1 MTTTNGIGY
10 IKNPGYNAD
19 IDPGASVEFRYAVND
34 CEEIPD
40 DYKFCQSRMTK
51 ETGYDVSLK
60 VNYTWGSNNEYFNG
74 EIIIQNDTDA
84 PIEAW
89 ELKADTNFTITE
101 ITNSSAADVTELES
115 YNYMLKGTYTSII
128 PADGSVSLGFN
139 GMKEGEPIIS
149 DYSLTE
155 VV

>member
-19 IDPGASVEFRYAVND
+19 IDLGASVEFRYAVND

-74 EIIIQNDTDA
+74 
-84 PIEAW
+84 
-89 ELKADTNFTITE
+89 TE
-101 ITNSSAADVTELES
+101 IN
-115 YNYMLKGTYTSII
+115 
-128 PADGSVSLGFN
+128 F
-139 GMKEGEPIIS
+139 
-149 DYSLTE
+149 
-155 VV
+155 